1 MYLKELSLVQF
12 KNYPELRLQFDA
24 QINCFVG
31 PNGSGKTNLLDA
43 VYYMSFCKSYF
54 NPVDSQNV
62 RHGDEFFVVEGWYDR
77 KERPEHLYLG
87 VKKGQKKSVR
97 RNKKEYE
104 RISEHIGLFPLVIIS
119 PSDRDLILEGSDVR
133 RKFMDGV
140 IAQSNKRYLD
150 NLLQYNRVLQQRNSL
165 LKYFAANRNFD
176 AASLEIYDE
185 QLDPLAERIHADRQ
199 AFLDRFIPIFQK
211 YYQDISGGA
220 EEVGIEYRTK
230 LGEQSLQL
238 VLFECR
244 DVDRQRQHTTQGTHK
259 DDLEFTLHGYPI
271 KKTGSQ
277 GQQKTFLIALK
288 LAQFSF
294 LKELTGI
301 TPILLLD
308 DIFDKL
314 DDQRVSAL
322 IRMVEEHRFGQIFLS
337 DTHFERTEEIVKQFN
352 ESYQMFSVEGG
363 LVKWEVRKSP

>member
-1 MYLKELSLVQF
+1 
-12 KNYPELRLQFDA
+12 
-24 QINCFVG
+24 
-31 PNGSGKTNLLDA
+31 
-43 VYYMSFCKSYF
+43 
-54 NPVDSQNV
+54 
-62 RHGDEFFVVEGWYDR
+62 
-77 KERPEHLYLG
+77 
-87 VKKGQKKSVR
+87 
-97 RNKKEYE
+97 
-104 RISEHIGLFPLVIIS
+104 
-119 PSDRDLILEGSDVR
+119 
-133 RKFMDGV
+133 MDGV

-363 LVKWEVRKSP
+363 LVK

>member
-1 MYLKELSLVQF
+1 MYLKQLSLVQF
-12 KNYPELRLQFDA
+12 KNYSEIKLDFDA

-31 PNGSGKTNLLDA
+31 ANGAGKTNLLDA
-43 VYYMSFCKSYF
+43 LYYLSFCKSYF

-62 RHGDEFFVVEGWYDR
+62 RHGDEFFVIEGWYDR
-77 KERPEHLYLG
+77 KERPEHVYLG

-97 RNKKEYE
+97 RNKKEYAK
-104 RISEHIGLFPLVIIS
+104 ISEHIGHFPLVMIS
-119 PSDRDLILEGSDVR
+119 PADRDLILEGSDVR

-140 IAQSNKRYLD
+140 ISQSNRRYLD
-150 NLLQYNRVLQQRNSL
+150 DLMQYNRILQQRNSL
-165 LKYFAANRNFD
+165 LKYFAANRKFD

-185 QLDPLAERIHADRQ
+185 QLNPLAERIHSDRKE
-199 AFLDRFIPIFQK
+199 FLDKFIPIFQT

-220 EEVGIEYRTK
+220 EEVSIEYETK
-230 LGEQSLQL
+230 LEGKSLQL

-244 DVDRQRQHTTQGTHK
+244 DRDRALQYTSQGVHK
-259 DDLEFTLHGYPI
+259 DDLKFTLRDYPV

-314 DDQRVSAL
+314 DDDRVGAL
-322 IRMVEEHRFGQIFLS
+322 IRMVEEHRFGQIFIS
-337 DTHFERTEEIVKQFN
+337 DTHYDRTEDIVRQFN
-352 ESYQMFSVEGG
+352 ESYQMFRIQENSA
-363 LVKWEVRKSP
+363 R

>member
-12 KNYPELRLQFDA
+12 KNYPELRLPLNA

-43 VYYMSFCKSYF
+43 IYYLSFCKSYF

-62 RHGDEFFVVEGWYDR
+62 RHGDEFFVIEGWYQR
-77 KERPEHLYLG
+77 QERPEHLYLG

-97 RNKKEYE
+97 RNKKKYD

-133 RKFMDGV
+133 RKFIDGV

-150 NLLQYNRVLQQRNSL
+150 DLLQYNRILQQRNSL
-165 LKYFAANRNFD
+165 LKYFAANRSFD
-176 AASLEIYDE
+176 ATSLETYDE
-185 QLDPLAERIHADRQ
+185 QLDPLAERIHQDRKE
-199 AFLDRFIPIFQK
+199 FLDRFIPIFQK
-211 YYQDISGGA
+211 YYSDISGGA
-220 EEVGIEYRTK
+220 EEVGVEYQAK

-244 DVDRQRQHTTQGTHK
+244 EDDRRRQHTTQGTHK
-259 DDLEFTLHGYPI
+259 DDLEFTLQGYPI
-271 KKTGSQ
+271 KRTGSQ

-288 LAQFSF
+288 LAQFTF

-314 DDQRVSAL
+314 DDQRVGAL

-337 DTHFERTEEIVKQFN
+337 DTHFERTESLVKQFN
-352 ESYQMFSVEGG
+352 ESYRMYTVCKGE
-363 LVKWEVRKSP
+363 VK

>member
-1 MYLKELSLVQF
+1 MYLKQLSLIQF
-12 KNYPELRLQFDA
+12 KNYSEIKLDFDA

-31 PNGSGKTNLLDA
+31 PNGAGKTNLLDA
-43 VYYMSFCKSYF
+43 LYYLSFCKSYF

-62 RHGDEFFVVEGWYDR
+62 RHGDEFFVIEGWYDR
-77 KERPEHLYLG
+77 KDRPEHLYVG

-97 RNKKEYE
+97 RNKKEYS
-104 RISEHIGLFPLVIIS
+104 RISEHIGHFPLVMIS
-119 PSDRDLILEGSDVR
+119 PADRDLILEGSDVR

-150 NLLQYNRVLQQRNSL
+150 DLLQYNRVLQQRNSL
-165 LKYFAANRNFD
+165 LKYFAANRRFD
-176 AASLEIYDE
+176 EASLEIYDE
-185 QLDPLAERIHADRQ
+185 QLNPLAERIHEDRAQ
-199 AFLDRFIPIFQK
+199 FLSKFIPIFQT

-220 EEVGIEYRTK
+220 EEVSIEYQTK
-230 LGEQSLQL
+230 LSEKNLQT

-244 DVDRQRQHTTQGTHK
+244 DRDRSLQYTSQGIHK
-259 DDLEFTLHGYPI
+259 DDLNFTLREHSV

-294 LKELTGI
+294 LKELTEI

-314 DDQRVSAL
+314 DHQRVGAL
-322 IRMVEEHRFGQIFLS
+322 IRMVEEHRFGQIFIS
-337 DTHFERTEEIVKQFN
+337 DTHYDRTEEIVRQFN
-352 ESYQMFSVEGG
+352 ESYQMFRVDKNQ
-363 LVKWEVRKSP
+363 VQ